1 MKNLFFSLALL
12 FVGALSATASHSTQS
27 NLDVVNEEMSS
38 NMEIAPMAA
47 CWEIQI
53 TVSCGG
59 TYNTQY
65 CNEGLHGTLAEW
77 VMQVDSWACPEGG
90 DTSN

>member
-1 MKNLFFSLALL
+1 ML
-12 FVGALSATASHSTQS
+12 
-27 NLDVVNEEMSS
+27 
-38 NMEIAPMAA
+38 AA

-65 CNEGLHGTLAEW
+65 CNEGLHGTLVEW
-77 VMQVDSWACPEGG
+77 VMQVDNWACPNGG